1 MIIID
6 YICSDKLQRFSMM
19 SMRHLIWTMV
29 GSDDNYLDGTVS
41 ISSTY
46 RWSCQSSRGLV
57 LMFTIIQILIMWWK
71 WSSFRRG
78 CSIHVALHFDSY
90 EHVDDVH
97 FAYRLCEVDHD
108 CGNFFSINIFTNNFM
123 NVAHECKKD
132 CSGRSQQRIGME
144 QVTFPSFVICFIAF
158 VDVSSKNMVRK
169 FYKNFRTS
177 TPPLS
182 LFYAFCPSMEIA
194 KWIECVKHETWC
206 EVIHFWKVGE
216 CLITS

>member
-1 MIIID
+1 
-6 YICSDKLQRFSMM
+6 
-19 SMRHLIWTMV
+19 MRHLIHGPMD
-29 GSDDNYLDGTVS
+29 GSDGNYLGGAVS
-41 ISSTY
+41 ISCTY

-57 LMFTIIQILIMWWK
+57 LMFTIIQIMIVWWE
-71 WSSFRRG
+71 WSQFRRG